1 MSAKLHRHPPVA
13 TFSIVAGDPRS
24 GDLGIAVASKFLACG
39 AVVPWASAG
48 AGAVATQSFSNT
60 AFGPEGIAL
69 MRSGMSAQSVLE
81 KFIAEDPDRDGR
93 QVGMVD
99 ARGGAA
105 AYTGVG
111 CNSWAGHVI
120 GESFTCQGNLLVGKD
135 TVDAMASAFRS
146 STGALV
152 SRLFN
157 SLAAGETAGGDRRGR
172 QAAALYVVRPEGG
185 YLGKNDVLV
194 DLRVDDHSDPI
205 GELGRLLD
213 LHQLYFGSS
222 PAEEKVK
229 IDGAV
234 LVELK
239 RMMRQAGYYKGEE
252 VALWDGETAD
262 ALNAFVTTENFEERV
277 DLVARTIDVPVLAF
291 LRTAFGRK

>member
-1 MSAKLHRHPPVA
+1 MGAKLYRHSPVA
-13 TFSIVAGDPRS
+13 TFSIVAGDPKA

-69 MRSGMSAQSVLE
+69 MRSGMSAESVLE
-81 KFIAEDPDRDGR
+81 KFIAEDPERDGR

-105 AYTGVG
+105 AYTGVA
-111 CNSWAGHVI
+111 CNSWAGHVV
-120 GESFTCQGNLLVGKD
+120 GEGFTCQGNLLVGKD

-146 STGALV
+146 TTGALV
-152 SRLFN
+152 SRLFS
-157 SLAAGETAGGDRRGR
+157 SLAAGEKAGGDRRGR

-194 DLRVDDHSDPI
+194 DLRVDDHPDPI

-222 PAEEKVK
+222 PVEEKER
-229 IDGAV
+229 IDGGV
-234 LVELK
+234 LLELK
-239 RMMRQAGYYKGEE
+239 RMMRQTGYYKGEE
-252 VALWDGETAD
+252 VASWDVETAD
-262 ALNAFVTTENFEERV
+262 AINAFITAENFEERV
-277 DLVARTIDVPVLAF
+277 DLSARTIDSPVLAF
-291 LRTAFGRK
+291 LRNAYGRK

>member
-69 MRSGMSAQSVLE
+69 MRSGMSAESVLE

-105 AYTGVG
+105 AYTGAA

-120 GESFTCQGNLLVGKD
+120 GEGFTCQGNLLVGKD

-152 SRLFN
+152 SRLFS
-157 SLAAGETAGGDRRGR
+157 SLAAGEKAGGDRRGR

-194 DLRVDDHSDPI
+194 DLRVDDHPGPI

-239 RMMRQAGYYKGEE
+239 RMMRQTGHYKGEE
-252 VALWDGETAD
+252 GASWDVETAD
-262 ALNAFVTTENFEERV
+262 ALSAFFTTENFEERV
-277 DLVARTIDVPVLAF
+277 DLGARTIDSPVLGF
-291 LRTAFGRK
+291 LRNAYGHK

>member
-1 MSAKLHRHPPVA
+1 MSAKPHRHPPVA

-60 AFGPEGIAL
+60 AFGPDGIAL
-69 MRSGMSAQSVLE
+69 MRSGMAAESVLE

-105 AYTGVG
+105 AYTGIA
-111 CNSWAGHVI
+111 CNSWAGHVV
-120 GESFTCQGNLLVGKD
+120 GEGFTCQGNLLVGKD

-152 SRLFN
+152 SRLFS
-157 SLAAGETAGGDRRGR
+157 SLAAGEKAGGDRRGR

-194 DLRVDDHSDPI
+194 DLRVDDHPGPI

-239 RMMRQAGYYKGEE
+239 RMMRQTGHYKGEE
-252 VALWDGETAD
+252 GASWDVETAD
-262 ALNAFVTTENFEERV
+262 ALNAFFTTENFEERV
-277 DLVARTIDVPVLAF
+277 DLSARTIDSPVLGF
-291 LRTAFGRK
+291 LRNAYGHK

>member
-1 MSAKLHRHPPVA
+1 MSA
-13 TFSIVAGDPRS
+13 
-24 GDLGIAVASKFLACG
+24 
-39 AVVPWASAG
+39 
-48 AGAVATQSFSNT
+48 
-60 AFGPEGIAL
+60 E
-69 MRSGMSAQSVLE
+69 SVLE

-105 AYTGVG
+105 AYTGVA

-120 GESFTCQGNLLVGKD
+120 GEGFTCQGNLLVGKD

-152 SRLFN
+152 SRLFS
-157 SLAAGETAGGDRRGR
+157 SLAAGEKAGGDRRGR

-194 DLRVDDHSDPI
+194 DLRVDDHPDPI
-205 GELGRLLD
+205 RELGRLLD

-222 PAEEKVK
+222 PVEEKVT

-239 RMMRQAGYYKGEE
+239 SMMRQTGHYKGEE
-252 VALWDGETAD
+252 AASWDVETAD
-262 ALNAFVTTENFEERV
+262 ALNAFFTTENFEERV
-277 DLVARTIDVPVLAF
+277 DLSARTIDSPVLGF
-291 LRTAFGRK
+291 LRNAYGHK

>member
-1 MSAKLHRHPPVA
+1 MSAKLYRLPPVA
-13 TFSIVAGDPRS
+13 TLSIVAGDPRTD
-24 GDLGIAVASKFLACG
+24 DLGVAVASKFLACG

-60 AFGPEGIAL
+60 AFGPDGIAL
-69 MRSGMSAQSVLE
+69 MRSGMAAQSVLE
-81 KFIAEDPDRDGR
+81 KFIAEDPERDGR

-105 AYTGVG
+105 AYSGVA

-120 GESFTCQGNLLVGKD
+120 GQGFTCQGNLLVGKD
-135 TVDAMASAFRS
+135 TVDAMAAAFRA

-152 SRLFN
+152 RRLFN
-157 SLAAGETAGGDRRGR
+157 SLAAGEKAGGDRRGR
-172 QAAALYVVRPEGG
+172 QAAALYVVRPGGG

-194 DLRVDDHSDPI
+194 DLRVDDHPDPI

-222 PAEEKVK
+222 PPEEKVK
-229 IDGAV
+229 IAGAV

-239 RMMRQAGYYKGEE
+239 RMMRQTGHYKGEE
-252 VALWDGETAD
+252 SASWDVETAG

-277 DLVARTIDVPVLAF
+277 DLTARTIDVPVLAF
-291 LRTAFGRK
+291 LRTAFGR